1 MRGAA
6 KCVIDVTV
14 CHWCHPVIDVTVSLM
29 SLMPLCHWCHHV
41 TVDHWC
47 HWCCCI
53 INALCH
59 CVSLTSLCV
68 TDVTMS
74 VAPYKSLCSYH
85 ILISSV
91 IYLSDEGLTL
101 GTSALKLFT
110 MANLCYQPVDDP
122 KLPYYTL
129 PLTQHHSFFRNV
141 YYWTVAQCN
150 MEMKQYFPFIWWSSL
165 IIYILVTPAVLQVKA
180 RFMWMES
187 LYMEML
193 LGLIVIL

>member
-1 MRGAA
+1 MSLW
-6 KCVIDVTV
+6 ITDVT
-14 CHWCHPVIDVTVSLM
+14 DVAVSSM
-29 SLMPLCHWCHHV
+29 HCV
-41 TVDHWC
+41 T
-47 HWCCCI
+47 
-53 INALCH
+53 
-59 CVSLTSLCV
+59 VSLTSLCV

-101 GTSALKLFT
+101 ETSALKLFT